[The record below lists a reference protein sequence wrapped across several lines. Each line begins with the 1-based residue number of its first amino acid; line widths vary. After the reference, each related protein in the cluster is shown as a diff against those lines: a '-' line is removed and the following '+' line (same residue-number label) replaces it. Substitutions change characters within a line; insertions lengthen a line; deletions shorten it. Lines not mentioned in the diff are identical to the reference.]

1 MSFICMLKCISHQEL
16 QRSNYAEPSVSLV
29 GINMDD
35 NDEGGGGRSARG
47 KAQARQT
54 ISDKKTYKGLK
65 KKKANMNIRTAI
77 LYKKSFAALLE
88 ESVCILI
95 ATFHC

>member
-1 MSFICMLKCISHQEL
+1 MGVQ
-16 QRSNYAEPSVSLV
+16 V
-29 GINMDD
+29 DD
-35 NDEGGGGRSARG
+35 NDDGGGRSARG

-65 KKKANMNIRTAI
+65 KKKATMNVRTAI

-88 ESVCILI
+88 ESVRCALSTVGTDSILNY
-95 ATFHC
+95 